1 MKFNIGCL
9 VGTFLLAAMLL
20 CSSCVSQV
28 EYHPPCPVCE
38 ESYASEE
45 HLNSH
50 CATNWEESE

>member
-9 VGTFLLAAMLL
+9 IGTFLVAALLL
-20 CSSCVSQV
+20 CSCVSQE
-28 EYHPPCPVCE
+28 EYHPPCPGCE